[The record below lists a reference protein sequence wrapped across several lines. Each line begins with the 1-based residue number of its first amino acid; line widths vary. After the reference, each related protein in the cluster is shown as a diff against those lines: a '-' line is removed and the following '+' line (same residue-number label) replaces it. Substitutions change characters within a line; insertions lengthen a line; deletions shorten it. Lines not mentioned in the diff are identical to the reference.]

1 MHFWILLLK
10 IKNNV
15 TINKQ
20 LAILHFLYALL
31 ALIILDRRDLKIDY
45 IWKHLKL
52 NENQILSWRLENLS
66 GIKL

>member
-1 MHFWILLLK
+1 MK